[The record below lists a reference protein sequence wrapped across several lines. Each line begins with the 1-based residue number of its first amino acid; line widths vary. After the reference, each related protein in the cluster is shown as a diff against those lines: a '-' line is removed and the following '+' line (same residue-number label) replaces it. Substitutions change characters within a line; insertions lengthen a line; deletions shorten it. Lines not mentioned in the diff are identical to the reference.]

1 MIDRRSDGGDAPES
15 TAMIA
20 ELKRLFVGRPL
31 ATEQLAH
38 ERLSKRIAL
47 AVFASDALSSV
58 AYATEAILIA
68 LLAAGTSA
76 LSLAPPI
83 AGGIA
88 LLLITVAFSYRQTI
102 MAYPQGGG
110 AYIVARENLGMIPSL
125 VAAAPLLV
133 SYVLTVAVSMS
144 AAVAAIVSAVHV
156 LEPYRI
162 ELAVALIGFVTLANL
177 RGIKESGQLFAI
189 PTYLFIV
196 SMFVLIGVGLFKAIN
211 GQVAAAPP
219 PAVPNIPAETHA
231 LTFFL
236 ILHAFA
242 AGCTALTGIEAISDG
257 VPAFKRPESR
267 NAALTLVVMVVILCT
282 MFLGITLLADAYGV
296 VPDGG
301 AEPETANSQ
310 LARAI
315 FGATSPFYYVVQV
328 ATMLIL
334 VLASNTA
341 YADFPRLSYFLA
353 NDRFLP
359 RQFAQRG
366 DRLVFSNGVV
376 ALGMLS
382 AVLVI
387 AFGAREQALLPLY
400 AVGVFMSF
408 TLSQFGMVMRGWR
421 MRSPGWWRSA
431 LVSSIGAIVTGIVLL
446 VVAGTRFLEGAWAVI
461 AIIPILVLILLSIH
475 RHYINVARQLSLADA
490 PAPLAVRRHTVLVLI
505 SGVHRGVIPALQ
517 YALSIAPDNVTAVY
531 VDLDEQTTAKLTE
544 KWEHWGCGIP
554 LAVLPSPYRSLIQP
568 LMRYIDEVDGLYS
581 DDILTIVLPEF
592 IPAKWWQYLLHNQT
606 ALLIKAALLFSKGK
620 AVLSVPYHLDD

>member
-1 MIDRRSDGGDAPES
+1 MMIGA
-15 TAMIA
+15 
-20 ELKRLFVGRPL
+20 LKRLFVGRPL
-31 ATEQLAH
+31 ATSQLAH
-38 ERLSKRIAL
+38 ERLTKRIAL

-68 LLAAGTSA
+68 LLASGTQA
-76 LSLAPPI
+76 LGYAPPI

-88 LLLITVAFSYRQTI
+88 LLLIVVAFSYRQTI

-110 AYIVARENLGMIPSL
+110 AYIVARENLGMVPSL

-144 AAVAAIVSAVHV
+144 AAVAAIASAVEI

-162 ELAVALIGFVTLANL
+162 ELAIGLIGLVTLANL
-177 RGIKESGQLFAI
+177 RGIKESGRLFAI
-189 PTYLFIV
+189 PTYLFIA
-196 SMFVLIGVGLFKAIN
+196 SMFVMIGVGLFKLLT
-211 GQVAAAPP
+211 GQVVAAPP
-219 PAVPNIPAETHA
+219 PAVANIEGGVHP

-236 ILHAFA
+236 VLHAFA

-257 VPAFKRPESR
+257 VPAFQKPESR
-267 NAALTLVVMVVILCT
+267 NAAATLVVMVVILCT
-282 MFLGITLLADAYGV
+282 MFLGITILADVYDII
-296 VPDGG
+296 PDGS

-315 FGATSPFYYVVQV
+315 FGATSPLYFISQI

-353 NDRFLP
+353 SDRFLP

-376 ALGMLS
+376 ALGVIS
-382 AVLVI
+382 ALLVI

-408 TLSQFGMVMRGWR
+408 TLSQFGMVVRGR
-421 MRSPGWWRSA
+421 RLRQPGWWHSA
-431 LVSSIGAIVTGIVLL
+431 LVSSIGAIVTGIVLF

-461 AIIPILVLILLSIH
+461 VLIPILVLILLSIH
-475 RHYINVARQLSLADA
+475 RHYAAVARQLSLADA
-490 PAPLAVRRHTVLVLI
+490 PPPQAVRRHTVVVLI
-505 SGVHRGVIPALQ
+505 SAVHRGVIPALQ
-517 YALSIAPDNVTAVY
+517 YALSIAPDNATAVY
-531 VDLDEQTTAKLTE
+531 VDLDAETTAKLRA
-544 KWEHWGCGIP
+544 KWEQWGSGIP
-554 LAVLPSPYRSLIQP
+554 LIVLESPYRSLLRPILQ
-568 LMRYIDEVDGLYS
+568 YIDEVDAMYE
-581 DDILTIVLPEF
+581 DDVLTIILPEF
-592 IPAKWWQYLLHNQT
+592 VPAKWWQHLLHNQT